1 MSTQLKSTTIKSF
14 IKAHKILTCIIALVL
29 FIAISDT
36 INGISRSFRK
46 AELQGRNYELLF
58 DKEEYRFECNSTSGE
73 ECRTRIISGTT
84 SDYSDIAI
92 YNNYNECSKIG
103 SKFECEVT
111 TNLSELYEIDELAPE
126 SIPNE
131 LSSVITISIKDKE
144 KQFYDEL
151 NSKKTTIIYTL
162 SENDKKAIF
171 EAHEKWLKKKAE
183 EETAKK
189 AEEEAKKKAAEEATK
204 KAEEEAKK
212 KAAEEATKKA
222 ENSKNESNNK
232 SDAYS
237 MTSAELSSA
246 ANVCRAAFQRLY
258 NYKIPPS
265 AYRAYGTAAIPN
277 VFNLTFN
284 DGRVGFGC
292 KYNKQSDT
300 ADITWK
306 SGI

>member
-1 MSTQLKSTTIKSF
+1 M
-14 IKAHKILTCIIALVL
+14 
-29 FIAISDT
+29 
-36 INGISRSFRK
+36 
-46 AELQGRNYELLF
+46 
-58 DKEEYRFECNSTSGE
+58 
-73 ECRTRIISGTT
+73 
-84 SDYSDIAI
+84 
-92 YNNYNECSKIG
+92 
-103 SKFECEVT
+103 
-111 TNLSELYEIDELAPE
+111 
-126 SIPNE
+126 
-131 LSSVITISIKDKE
+131 
-144 KQFYDEL
+144 
-151 NSKKTTIIYTL
+151 KKRR
-162 SENDKKAIF
+162 NDKKAIF

-204 KAEEEAKK
+204 KAE
-212 KAAEEATKKA
+212 
-222 ENSKNESNNK
+222 NSKNESNNK

-237 MTSAELSSA
+237 MTSAELNSA
-246 ANVCRAAFQRLY
+246 ANVCRAAFQSLY

-292 KYNKQSDT
+292 KYNRQSDT

>member
-111 TNLSELYEIDELAPE
+111 TNLSKLYEIDELAPE

-189 AEEEAKKKAAEEATK
+189 AEEEAKEKAAEEATK

-237 MTSAELSSA
+237 MTSAELNSA
-246 ANVCRAAFQRLY
+246 ANVCRAAFQSLY